1 MGESDL
7 LRKMGKTSP
16 RYFIHKEGR
25 RLCEATEYVYEIDMQ
40 IYTVS
45 VCNGKV
51 FKIDVN
57 NK

>member
-40 IYTVS
+40 IYAVLI
-45 VCNGKV
+45 CDER
-51 FKIDVN
+51 FLEIAVN

>member
-1 MGESDL
+1 
-7 LRKMGKTSP
+7 MGKTSP
-16 RYFIHKEGR
+16 RYFIHKEGH

-45 VCNGKV
+45 VCNGMV